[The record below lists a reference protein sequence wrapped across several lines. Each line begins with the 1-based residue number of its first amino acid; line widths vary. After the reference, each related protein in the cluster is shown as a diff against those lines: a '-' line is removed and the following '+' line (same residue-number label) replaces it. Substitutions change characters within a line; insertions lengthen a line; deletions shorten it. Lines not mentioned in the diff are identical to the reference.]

1 MISILK
7 KEINSFFASPIGYLV
22 IGVFLVANGL
32 FLWIFKGEYNILEN
46 GFADINGFFFLAP
59 WLLLFLIPAV
69 TMKSFSD
76 EKKQG
81 TLEILFTKPI
91 SQTQL
96 VLGKYFGAL
105 LLGVIAVVPT
115 LIYVFSVYQ
124 LGNPAGNLDLGSI
137 FGSYAGLF
145 FLMATY
151 TAIGIFCSTLSENQ
165 IVAFILAICLSFIL
179 LYGFDLVN
187 NAFFDSSYLWLNYI
201 GFKTHY
207 DNISRGV
214 IDTRD
219 IIYFSSVAFFF
230 LYLTVVKLKKTHQ

>member
-22 IGVFLVANGL
+22 IGIFLIANGL
-32 FLWIFKGEYNILEN
+32 FLWIFKSEYNILEN
-46 GFADINGFFFLAP
+46 GFADLNGFFFLAP

-81 TLEILFTKPI
+81 TLEILLTKPI
-91 SQTQL
+91 STSEL
-96 VLGKYFGAL
+96 VVGKYLGAL
-105 LLGVIAVVPT
+105 LLSVLALIPT
-115 LIYVFSVYQ
+115 LIYVYTVYQ
-124 LGNPAGNLDLGSI
+124 LGNPSGNLDLGSI

-145 FLMATY
+145 FLIASY
-151 TAIGIFCSTLSENQ
+151 TAVGVFCSTLSENQ
-165 IVAFILAICLSFIL
+165 IVAFILAICISFVL

-187 NAFFDSSYLWLNYI
+187 DSIFEGDYPWLSNL
-201 GFKTHY
+201 GMKAHY
-207 DNISRGV
+207 NNISRGV

-219 IIYFSSVAFFF
+219 MLYFISLAFFF
-230 LYLTVVKLKKTHQ
+230 LYVTVVKLKKTHQ

>member
-22 IGVFLVANGL
+22 IGIFLIANGL
-32 FLWIFKGEYNILEN
+32 FLWIFKSEYNILEN
-46 GFADINGFFFLAP
+46 GFADLNGFFFLAP

-91 SQTQL
+91 STSEL
-96 VLGKYFGAL
+96 VLGKYLGAL
-105 LLGVIAVVPT
+105 LLSLLALIPT
-115 LIYVFSVYQ
+115 LIYVYTVYQ
-124 LGNPAGNLDLGSI
+124 LGNPSGNLDLGNI

-145 FLMATY
+145 FLIASY
-151 TAIGIFCSTLSENQ
+151 TAVGVFCSTLSENQ
-165 IVAFILAICLSFIL
+165 IVAFILAICISFVL

-187 NAFFDSSYLWLNYI
+187 DSIFAGDYQWLSNL
-201 GFKTHY
+201 GMQSHY
-207 DNISRGV
+207 NSISRGV

-219 IIYFSSVAFFF
+219 MLYFISLAFFF
-230 LYLTVVKLKKTHQ
+230 LYVTVVKLKKTHQ